1 MISIQLQRNC
11 QNLLLLPTIKKS
23 KLDKCHLDLEYHLV
37 SNIYIFCV
45 PTITSSGLFVIRYIW
60 RFEMQACLFGK
71 EEFSIFSRTS
81 SSSSDGGAI
90 CLLYLCVIAAC
101 QNLEEKGLKYQ

>member
-1 MISIQLQRNC
+1 
-11 QNLLLLPTIKKS
+11 
-23 KLDKCHLDLEYHLV
+23 
-37 SNIYIFCV
+37 
-45 PTITSSGLFVIRYIW
+45 
-60 RFEMQACLFGK
+60 MQACLFEK

-81 SSSSDGGAI
+81 SSSDGGGAI

>member
-1 MISIQLQRNC
+1 
-11 QNLLLLPTIKKS
+11 
-23 KLDKCHLDLEYHLV
+23 
-37 SNIYIFCV
+37 
-45 PTITSSGLFVIRYIW
+45 
-60 RFEMQACLFGK
+60 MQACLFEK

-81 SSSSDGGAI
+81 SSSDGVGAI